1 MNRMLVND
9 MNSEEAMNYLME
21 NAGVSFNDII
31 CDFSPSDGEG
41 YSEVECEEGYALYRV
56 RWVVG

>member
-1 MNRMLVND
+1 MLVND

-41 YSEVECEEGYALYRV
+41 YSEVEWEEGYALYRV